1 MSRLATSFVL
11 GYHGCEID
19 IAKKAINRELSLSP
33 SDTSYDW
40 VGPGIY
46 FWESD
51 PLRAWEWAKQRSA
64 DGDYKTPAVV
74 GAIIDLRNCLDL
86 LNRTDQEIVKFAF
99 ESFVEFCKKSGKN
112 IPKNTNA
119 KTGGDKDRR
128 ARALDCDVIKHLHSV
143 MDYEMDEYAGQTIP
157 HFETVRGMFTEG
169 DELYPGAAFYHQSH
183 VQIAVRNPECI
194 KGVFFP
200 PELSDEFNI
209 SN

>member
-64 DGDYKTPAVV
+64 DGDYKNPAVV

-86 LNRTDQEIVKFAF
+86 LNRTDQELVKSAYD
-99 ESFVEFCKKSGKN
+99 SFIEFCTKSGKR
-112 IPKNTNA
+112 IPANTNA
-119 KTGGDKDRR
+119 QKGGDKDRR

-143 MDYEMDEYAGQTIP
+143 MDEDEGQTIP
-157 HFETVRGMFTEG
+157 HFETIRGMFTEG

-194 KGVFFP
+194 KGLFFP
-200 PELSDEFNI
+200 PELNDEFSI